1 MSELHLAQVPQLPP
15 AGCKA
20 NWSQPLSQPSRAF
33 PRGSAEGGNQSSR
46 DLLSR
51 NEASLAAVLV
61 LLCQF
66 LQVSGKHRGEGQ
78 SEGCPDTIY
87 KVILPQFAPSFADN
101 PEVLSC
107 ALPAQ
112 GPAGFLPFLSRTT
125 ATPPLQQQ
133 EGELSQQERR
143 WLRKKGEVYLQ
154 VAGSSDGSTWKG
166 QGCAKR
172 RKQVQQSETLNTST
186 TREGSWL
193 CVTAV

>member
-33 PRGSAEGGNQSSR
+33 PWGSAEGGNESSR

-61 LLCQF
+61 LLFQL
-66 LQVSGKHRGEGQ
+66 LQVSGKHCGEGQ

-112 GPAGFLPFLSRTT
+112 GPAGFLPFLSRTA
-125 ATPPLQQQ
+125 ATPPLQQL
-133 EGELSQQERR
+133 ERELSQQERS
-143 WLRKKGEVYLQ
+143 WPRKKGEVYLQ

-172 RKQVQQSETLNTST
+172 RKQVQQVKPLTQAP
-186 TREGSWL
+186 RVEGSWL

>member
-33 PRGSAEGGNQSSR
+33 PWGSAEGGNESSR

-61 LLCQF
+61 LLFQF

-101 PEVLSC
+101 PKVLSC

-112 GPAGFLPFLSRTT
+112 GPAGFLPFLSRTA

-143 WLRKKGEVYLQ
+143 WLRKKGVYLQ
-154 VAGSSDGSTWKG
+154 VAGRSDGSTWKG

-172 RKQVQQSETLNTST
+172 RKQVQQVKPLTQAP
-186 TREGSWL
+186 RVEGSWL